1 MSLKSTI
8 PDIRGRWYY
17 INRILYQENI
27 LVLPTFANQRTRE
40 YLTEIEQEG
49 QFVIIKI
56 LDPSEPPLKTIIGV
70 LHESIQNNVST
81 WNLTLVDNLDNGVR
95 QMQISDIDSGFITKW
110 SGVYSE
116 GGFSY
121 GNPEQE
127 PAVGLVT
134 LTKITPT

>member
-1 MSLKSTI
+1 MSLKSEI

-27 LVLPTFANQRTRE
+27 LILPTFANQRKRE

-56 LDPSEPPLKTIIGV
+56 LDPSEPPLKSIIGV
-70 LHESIQNNVST
+70 LNESIQNNVST

-95 QMQISDIDSGFITKW
+95 HMQISNIESGLITKW

-134 LTKITPT
+134 LTKITAT